1 MALPLNLLDLG
12 PFTPILENV
21 VHKGLPELQREILF
35 LHIKE
40 KPRRE
45 LKNL

>member
-1 MALPLNLLDLG
+1 MALPLNLIDLMN
-12 PFTPILENV
+12 FEPIIENV
-21 VHKGLPELQREILF
+21 VQKGLPELQREILF

-45 LKNL
+45 L